1 MLDALQD
8 HRLAGSVDAA
18 DCPPVAVP
26 HPDPVLVAAQR
37 PSCGMRRE
45 WVGGK
50 SLDPEK
56 KCPPVAHRQC
66 RETLDGTRRN
76 DQPHTEIIDGGGR
89 AVNDNCR

>member
-18 DCPPVAVP
+18 DRTPVAVP

-37 PSCGMRRE
+37 PSCGMPRE
-45 WVGGK
+45 RVGGK
-50 SLDPEK
+50 RLDPDE

-66 RETLDGTRRN
+66 REVLDGTRRN
-76 DQPHTEIIDGGGR
+76 DQPHMEIIDGSAR